1 MLNKARLIVLVVV
14 FVGVAA
20 ALATFVVLPRRYQ
33 AREQLSGIAV
43 FWHEDEA
50 FLFVDHHGMA
60 RSTNAVLER
69 LPQSGWWAALVTMGA
84 DWRGFSQ
91 TTSAYRLA
99 GDGLERYELRDTVMA
114 PAWDL
119 DEGRLVARGRAP
131 TDGARGFR
139 WTGKEFARLVAGET
153 APMARPVVRTLQADD
168 QEQDEGQLGGFGPLR
183 QEARERLK
191 NGGWHFKRLSGYE
204 AIQGPVALPIALR
217 SGNCTLS
224 LRSRKRDEM
233 AFPFAVT
240 VELAGDRLSPRAQVL
255 YDDGGWNDISRAE
268 FEARAAGSPRPSSL
282 PTSLLVLLLLWLGFL
297 VLKVGG
303 VLGGVLPF
311 LGLKRRLGNSVA
323 TTMSFPPA
331 IPEQFPSLDRPR
343 LETYSRD
350 LEGLGFEKLL
360 DTAPVGDT
368 PTQPPTFC
376 RIYAHRRHGCF
387 GVIMQSFPAIGGPIE
402 LRCLLNGHLED
413 GWSVGVANGQPLAA
427 SAFVRRPRAIGASLP
442 AAPPAELLARFL
454 RFRDQVCGDL
464 GLRPIAD
471 TSLETYIR
479 RTLEGLVEIR
489 EAMAKKSLAVGLG
502 QYYSRKLGLGRQ
514 KSQLVWLGDYPRIAE
529 ERKAAGL
536 GPGFGGA
543 VMFE

>member
-14 FVGVAA
+14 FAGVAV
-20 ALATFVVLPRRYQ
+20 ALATFALLPRRYRV
-33 AREQLSGIAV
+33 REQLTGIAV

-50 FLFVDHHGMA
+50 FLFVDRHGMA

-69 LPQSGWWAALVTMGA
+69 LPQSGWWAALAAMGA
-84 DWRGFSQ
+84 DWRGSSQ

-99 GDGLERYELRDTVMA
+99 GGGLERYELPDTVMA
-114 PAWDL
+114 PSWDL
-119 DEGRLVARGRAP
+119 DEGRLVARGRVP
-131 TDGARGFR
+131 SDGGRGFR
-139 WTGKEFARLVAGET
+139 WTGKEFARLVAG
-153 APMARPVVRTLQADD
+153 AKPPMARPGARTLQADD
-168 QEQDEGQLGGFGPLR
+168 QEEDEGRLGGFGPLS

-191 NGGWHFKRLSGYE
+191 NSGWHFKRLSGYE
-204 AIQGPVALPIALR
+204 GIQGPVALPIALR
-217 SGNCTLS
+217 SGSCTLS
-224 LRSRKRDEM
+224 LRSQKRDEM
-233 AFPFAVT
+233 GFPFATT

-255 YDDGGWNDISRAE
+255 FDDGGWKDIARAE
-268 FEARAAGSPRPSSL
+268 FEARGAGSPRPSSF
-282 PTSLLVLLLLWLGFL
+282 PTSLLVLLLVWLGFL

-303 VLGGVLPF
+303 VAGGILPF
-311 LGLKRRLGNSVA
+311 LGLKRRLQKSVA

-331 IPEQFPSLDRPR
+331 IPEQFPSLDRSR

-368 PTQPPTFC
+368 PTHPPTFC

-387 GVIMQSFPAIGGPIE
+387 GVIMQWFPAMGGPIE

-454 RFRDQVCGDL
+454 RFRDQVCADL

-479 RTLEGLVEIR
+479 RTLESLVEIR
-489 EAMAKKSLAVGLG
+489 EAMTKKSLAVGLG
-502 QYYSRKLGLGRQ
+502 RYYSGKLGLGRQ
-514 KSQLVWLGDYPRIAE
+514 RSQRVWLGDYPRIAE

-536 GPGFGGA
+536 GPGFGGDA
-543 VMFE
+543 MFD